1 MAGVSL
7 TKKKKTKL
15 KQKKP
20 TQMIYA
26 PKLKL

>member
-7 TKKKKTKL
+7 TKKKNKTKT
-15 KQKKP
+15 KKP

-26 PKLKL
+26 PELKL